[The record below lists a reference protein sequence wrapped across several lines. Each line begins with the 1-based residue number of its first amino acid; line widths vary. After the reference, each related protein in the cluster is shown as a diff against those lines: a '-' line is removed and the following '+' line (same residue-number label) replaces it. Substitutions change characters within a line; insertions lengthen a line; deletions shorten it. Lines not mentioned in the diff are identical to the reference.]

1 MTMKLVSSIH
11 RATAFALVA
20 SLLSVSAN
28 AQAIDP
34 NTPLPTGQS
43 TSRPVQAGAP
53 RQPTTVVLPPVELA
67 EVSAEM
73 QARLRR
79 LPGVRAITPFPDA
92 PNFLRLIS
100 HNDMRISLDT
110 LVTRLNTQGVDR
122 ETEYRR
128 FETNVGALLAR
139 TDPFK
144 PEQLRVVIRK
154 GAAINV
160 FENESAAEGVPNLVV
175 RRPFIGDLEEV
186 VVGDTPT
193 TIALMPATRLA
204 DLGLSAEQA
213 FERGRANTL
222 TEASSITWRPVTG
235 LLEVRQSSGY
245 DTSLM
250 ALDSVWAT
258 ISTRLGGP
266 VAVIVPTREKIV
278 IGRADRPR
286 DITRLRAILVAEAKG
301 ERALSDKIWVRRG
314 VTWVER

>member
-1 MTMKLVSSIH
+1 MIMRQFLTPLLAMALL
-11 RATAFALVA
+11 AFPAMVF
-20 SLLSVSAN
+20 
-28 AQAIDP
+28 AQAADP
-34 NTPLPTGQS
+34 STPLPTGQN

-53 RQPTTVVLPPVELA
+53 RLPTTVIMTPIDVA
-67 EVSAEM
+67 EVSAQM

-79 LPGVRAITPFPDA
+79 LPGVRSITPFPDA

-122 ETEYRR
+122 ETEYSR
-128 FETNVGALLAR
+128 FTTNVGNLLAR

-154 GAAINV
+154 AEAINV
-160 FENESAAEGVPNLVV
+160 FETESAAEGVPNLVV
-175 RRPFIGDLEEV
+175 RRPFIADLEEV

-193 TIALMPATRLA
+193 TIALMPAGRLT

-222 TEASSITWRPVTG
+222 TEVSSITWRPVAG
-235 LLEVRQSSGY
+235 LLEVRATSGY
-245 DTSLM
+245 DTSLLV
-250 ALDSVWAT
+250 LDTTWAT
-258 ISTRLGGP
+258 IASRLGGP
-266 VAVIVPTREKIV
+266 VAVIVPTRDKIV

-286 DITRLRAILVAEAKG
+286 DIARLRTILAAEAKG
-301 ERALSDKIWVRRG
+301 DRALSDKIWVRRAG
-314 VTWVER
+314 TWVER

>member
-1 MTMKLVSSIH
+1 MRHLS
-11 RATAFALVA
+11 TAFLAIIIALGSFATPIQAV
-20 SLLSVSAN
+20 
-28 AQAIDP
+28 AQAADP
-34 NTPLPTGQS
+34 SAPLPTGQS
-43 TSRPVQAGAP
+43 TSRPVQTGVQRP
-53 RQPTTVVLPPVELA
+53 PTTVLLTPVELA
-67 EVSAEM
+67 EVSAEL
-73 QARLRR
+73 QTRLRK
-79 LPGVRAITPFPDA
+79 LPGVRSITPYPDT

-100 HNDMRISLDT
+100 HNDMRIGLDT
-110 LVTRLNTQGVDR
+110 LVTRLNTPGVDR

-128 FETNVGALLAR
+128 FETNVGTLLAR

-193 TIALMPATRLA
+193 TIALMPVSRLA
-204 DLGLSAEQA
+204 DLGLSADQA
-213 FERGRANTL
+213 FERGRANTI
-222 TEASSITWRPVTG
+222 TEVSAITWRPVTG
-235 LLEVRQSSGY
+235 LLEVSQSSGY

-250 ALDSVWAT
+250 PLESVWST

-286 DITRLRAILVAEAKG
+286 DIARLRAILAAEAKG

-314 VTWVER
+314 ATWVER